1 MTGWRHR
8 ALLAMV
14 LLVLLC
20 TSTTAFTHEHAAVEP
35 EAEGLFPEG
44 LLNVVGNRSIEYN
57 KSTALAVHQEL
68 DEHALMVV
76 SLMELSETTMTT
88 TAQKT
93 KVRRVERCRPNIVR
107 PGRQSTHRERVCSA
121 VAKRCPLPAV
131 HPP

>member
-44 LLNVVGNRSIEYN
+44 LLNVVGNQSIEYN

-68 DEHALMVV
+68 DEHALM
-76 SLMELSETTMTT
+76 ELSETTMTT

-93 KVRRVERCRPNIVR
+93 KVRRVVPSWSRT
-107 PGRQSTHRERVCSA
+107 S
-121 VAKRCPLPAV
+121 V
-131 HPP
+131 HPS

>member
-93 KVRRVERCRPNIVR
+93 KVRRVVPIR
-107 PGRQSTHRERVCSA
+107 RERVCSA
-121 VAKRCPLPAV
+121 VAKRCPSQTSV
-131 HPP
+131 HPS